1 MRSLKSGLGVAGALV
16 PVLYCGALLYYFL
29 DISGSLHG
37 AKEIGLSPT
46 LLGLAVVGLLFCIPL
61 ITKIF
66 RILAPPPSP
75 GSDAGS
81 HDDEGGF
88 DADAAIARYVA
99 QRSVAGSPAAPL
111 ARKGGGPGRRA
122 SFGRKSG

>member
-1 MRSLKSGLGVAGALV
+1 M
-16 PVLYCGALLYYFL
+16 PVLYCGVLLYYFF

-61 ITKIF
+61 VIKIR
-66 RILAPPPSP
+66 RIFAPPPSP
-75 GSDAGS
+75 GSGPDS
-81 HDDEGGF
+81 HADEGGF

-99 QRSVAGSPAAPL
+99 QRSAAGSPAAPP
-111 ARKGGGPGRRA
+111 ARKSGGPGRRA